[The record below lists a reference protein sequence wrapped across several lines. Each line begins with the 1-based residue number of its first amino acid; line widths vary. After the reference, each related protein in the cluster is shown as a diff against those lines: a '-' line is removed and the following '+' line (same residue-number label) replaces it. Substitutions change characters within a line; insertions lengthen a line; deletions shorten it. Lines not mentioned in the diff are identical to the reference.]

1 MQLFYRYALLL
12 FVFGIAA
19 EGWAQGTQT
28 TYGKNRVQYHT
39 DFDEWS
45 QYESDNFI
53 TYWYGEARNI
63 GQSVVMIAEQD
74 FHDIQ
79 GLLEHRIND
88 KIQIIVYTDLTDL
101 KQSNI
106 GSEETFT
113 NVGGQTKIAGN
124 KVFVYF
130 DGNHN
135 HLRRQVR
142 EGIASVYLDA
152 MLFGSNLQEIV
163 QNAVMMNLP
172 PWFKDGLAAYASEE
186 WNSDLDNQ
194 LRDVLMNEKF
204 ENFER
209 FAQDHPKL
217 AGHSLWYFI
226 AENFGKSTVSN
237 LLYLTR
243 INRSVESGFLYV
255 LGSSYDAILVSWLSY
270 YKNRYKGENAERNLP
285 TANVKVKNRKNLPLS
300 QLKLSPDGRKVAYV
314 LNEIGRFSIFVQDV
328 QTGKRERILREG
340 FRNPFQATDYNYPLL
355 AWNANGQEI
364 ALMFERRDVPKLLMY
379 NIATKKLKTE
389 DLSTQFQRV
398 HSIDFVNPNTLVFTA
413 TVRGFSDLY
422 LYYLNTRQSERIT
435 NDFYDDLDAVA
446 VNVRNR
452 RGILFASNRTD
463 SIINPLTASAMDTIL
478 PLNTFDIFYYNL
490 ETKSRELVRV
500 TNTPLSDERQPMPLD
515 TTYFSYLSNR
525 SGIVNRETG
534 YLEDYLH
541 HTDQVIYLKDGSEI
555 VLHLD
560 STLQTLDTTQI
571 DSIVLRPVIRER
583 SVNRPASNYA
593 RSIVE
598 QHTAPRADRMVE
610 LLVLHQK
617 PQISWQPLA
626 TDTVITPLL
635 TRFRQRQI
643 ARNLREDKLAP
654 GRLMPTP
661 PLPKNTPTT
670 PPDNIFQTEPTPPDT
685 IPVAVPVDTVQI
697 ESVPVDTLPE
707 GSVPALQSDTSKL
720 DIDNYFFQ
728 SEFEEREQP
737 VKVVTQDELQPQ
749 NPAPTDTLPSQP
761 AGNLSIVLPSEL
773 PPTTATEPAL
783 RPAYR
788 FRPGR
793 IVPYRLQFRTD
804 YVTTQL
810 DNSLLFEGL
819 ESFAAVPQQGF
830 GYPPPG
836 ILFKANF
843 KDLFEDY
850 EFEGGVRIPT
860 TFNGSEYFLTFQ
872 DKKKRLDKRFSVYRR
887 QTRFTQENNPADDRT
902 RVNVLLGQ
910 FGVRYPLDIFRSIR
924 ATATVRRDRATQLAT
939 YADTVRVNGQL
950 THYLGDA
957 TENGQRM
964 GLKLEYVFDNTFDV
978 ALNIKNGTRYKFFME
993 GIKRFA
999 LDIRDGFDFSF
1010 GEGAMGIVGMDA
1022 RHYQRLGKYPI
1033 LALRFA
1039 GATSFGSEQ
1048 NLYFLG
1054 AVDNWLFPQ
1063 QEDNIPIPARDATIA
1078 FQTLATNL
1086 RGFGTNIRN
1095 GNSYAVFN
1103 SELRLPVFRMISERI
1118 KSQFLQNF
1126 QLVGFFDVGTA
1137 WFGSDPFETDNP
1149 LNTQVVK
1156 NGQFFTLKVN
1166 YFRDPIVAGYGAG
1179 VRAMLFGYFV
1189 RADYAWGIETR
1200 IVQEPRLY
1208 ISLGLDF

>member
-12 FVFGIAA
+12 VALAA
-19 EGWAQGTQT
+19 NIGMWAQGTQT

-74 FHDIQ
+74 FQDIQ

-113 NVGGQTKIAGN
+113 NIGGQTKIAGN
-124 KVFVYF
+124 KIFVYF

-135 HLRRQVR
+135 NLRRQVR

-172 PWFKDGLAAYASEE
+172 VWFKDGLASYAGEE
-186 WNSDLDNQ
+186 WNSDMDNQ
-194 LRDVLMNEKF
+194 LRDILLNENF
-204 ENFER
+204 ENFDR
-209 FAQDHPKL
+209 FAEEYPKL

-243 INRSVESGFLYV
+243 INRSIESGFLYV
-255 LGSSYDAILVSWLSY
+255 LGSSYDAILVSWMSY
-270 YKNRYKGENAERNLP
+270 YKQRYKGENMERILP
-285 TANVKVKNRKNLPLS
+285 TANVKVKNRKNLPLN
-300 QLKLSPDGRKVAYV
+300 QLKLSPDGRQVAYV
-314 LNEIGRFSIFVQDV
+314 LNEIGRFSIYLQDV
-328 QTGKRERILREG
+328 QTGKRTRILKEG
-340 FRNPFQATDYNYPLL
+340 FRNPFQATDYKYPLL
-355 AWNANGQEI
+355 AWNANGQEL
-364 ALMFERRDVPKLLMY
+364 AMLFEKRDLPKLLIY
-379 NIATKKLKTE
+379 NIVTKKFKTE
-389 DLSTQFQRV
+389 ELSTQFQRV
-398 HSIDFVNPNTLVFTA
+398 HSMDYVNPNTLVFSA
-413 TVRGFSDLY
+413 TVRGFSDIY

-435 NDFYDDLDAVA
+435 NDFYDDLDAAA
-446 VNVRNR
+446 VTVRNR

-463 SIINPLTASAMDTIL
+463 SIINPLTASSMDTIL
-478 PLNTFDIFYYNL
+478 PLENFDIFYYNL

-500 TNTPLSDERQPMPLD
+500 TNTPFSDERQPMPLD
-515 TTYFSYLSNR
+515 TTHFSYLSNR
-525 SGIVNRETG
+525 SGIVNRESG
-534 YLEDYLH
+534 FLEEYLH
-541 HTDQVIYLKDGSEI
+541 HYDQVIYLKDGSEI
-555 VLHLD
+555 VLHADSTMTLLD
-560 STLQTLDTTQI
+560 STQI
-571 DSIVLRPVIRER
+571 DSVVLRPVIKER
-583 SVNRPASNYA
+583 AINHPSSNYA
-593 RSIVE
+593 RSIIE
-598 QHTAPRADRMVE
+598 QHTAPRSGRMVE
-610 LLVLHQK
+610 LLTVNEK
-617 PQISWQPLA
+617 PQIVWQPLNG
-626 TDTVITPLL
+626 DTLVTPLL

-643 ARNLREDKLAP
+643 AKTVRL
-654 GRLMPTP
+654 GRALPNGTI
-661 PLPKNTPTT
+661 PLPQPSSIRPTT
-670 PPDNIFQTEPTPPDT
+670 PTDS
-685 IPVAVPVDTVQI
+685 VATVPIPVDTIKIDTVKA
-697 ESVPVDTLPE
+697 VKVDTVEELLVLP
-707 GSVPALQSDTSKL
+707 PLTDTSKV

-728 SEFEEREQP
+728 SEFEEKEKP
-737 VKVVTQDELQPQ
+737 AKVVTEEPKPQEPTAPAVDTIQP
-749 NPAPTDTLPSQP
+749 
-761 AGNLSIVLPSEL
+761 GNLNIVLPSAL
-773 PPTTATEPAL
+773 PQLAPTPEQKPI
-783 RPAYR
+783 YR

-793 IVPYRLQFRTD
+793 IAPYRLQFRTD

-819 ESFAAVPQQGF
+819 ENFAAAPQSGF

-843 KDLFEDY
+843 KDLFEDH

-860 TFNGSEYFLTFQ
+860 TFNGSEYFLIYNN
-872 DKKKRLDKRFSVYRR
+872 KKKRLDYRYAVYRR
-887 QTRFTQENNPADDRT
+887 QTRESVDNIPAPDRT
-902 RVNVLLGQ
+902 KINVLLGQ

-924 ATATVRRDRATQLAT
+924 ATATIRRDRSTNLAT
-939 YADTVRVNGQL
+939 YADTLNGQ
-950 THYLGDA
+950 YVLGNPTDVD
-957 TENGQRM
+957 QRM

-978 ALNIKNGTRYKFFME
+978 ALNIKNGTRYKIFVE

-999 LDIRDGFDFSF
+999 LDIQDGVDFDF
-1010 GEGAMGIVGMDA
+1010 GRGAMGIVGLDA
-1022 RHYQRLGKYPI
+1022 RHYQRLGKYPV

-1039 GATSFGSEQ
+1039 GATSFGTEK

-1054 AVDNWLFPQ
+1054 GVDNWLFPK
-1063 QEDNIPIPARDATIA
+1063 QEENIPIPASSSAIA

-1103 SELRLPVFRMISERI
+1103 TELRLPIFRMISERI

-1137 WFGSDPFETDNP
+1137 WFGNDPFETDNP
-1149 LNTQVVK
+1149 LNTQIIK
-1156 NGQFFTLKVN
+1156 NGELFTVKIN
-1166 YFRDPIVAGYGAG
+1166 YFRDPVVAGYGAG
-1179 VRAMLFGYFV
+1179 VRSMLFGYFV
-1189 RADYAWGIETR
+1189 RVDYAWGIETR
-1200 IVQEPRLY
+1200 IIQDPRLY